1 MKHLL
6 TLILLLVSLTSF
18 SQIKF
23 KFSSTRVTA
32 NTAGTAINR
41 GDQFDVIIQANGNS
55 NATTR
60 QLMFDLQY
68 DQTNFEIVSV
78 NHTGTGGNGGILP
91 AGSNIQLSW
100 QNYPS
105 YTYAG
110 NSTYT
115 NGTQRYVSNATYVYN
130 ANGSNA
136 ILRATLT
143 WATAS
148 AMPFA
153 SYDRMLI
160 VKFKLKAA
168 STASVFNPVK
178 LNFVAGWDA
187 QGV

>member
-6 TLILLLVSLTSF
+6 TLVLLLVSLTSF

-23 KFSSTRVTA
+23 KFSDTRVTA

-68 DQTNFEIVSV
+68 DQTNFEVVSV

-100 QNYPS
+100 QN
-105 YTYAG
+105 
-110 NSTYT
+110 
-115 NGTQRYVSNATYVYN
+115 
-130 ANGSNA
+130 
-136 ILRATLT
+136 
-143 WATAS
+143 
-148 AMPFA
+148 
-153 SYDRMLI
+153 
-160 VKFKLKAA
+160 
-168 STASVFNPVK
+168 
-178 LNFVAGWDA
+178 
-187 QGV
+187 